1 MNKSGL
7 HPAETQS
14 VILAT
19 SGFATCLEVS
29 KFGDDRISSGD
40 VKYLLMVTVPVS
52 EGETRCVPN

>member
-7 HPAETQS
+7 HPAKTQS

-29 KFGDDRISSGD
+29 KFGDDWNGD
-40 VKYLLMVTVPVS
+40 VKYLLKATVPVS
-52 EGETRCVPN
+52 EDEKRCVPN